1 MKSLLIFGAGSGI
14 GALLLK
20 EVSKDYKITLV
31 IRNPEKAA
39 AVAIPGVDIIL
50 GDAADGNIVEQACR
64 AAGPNATIVSTM
76 GGETA
81 NYIGHRLIIDCAEKH
96 GVKRMLMVT
105 SIGCGDTWPTLSDR
119 AKAAFGQAVREK
131 SLAEIWLQTSRL
143 DYCILRPGG
152 LKDGLAT
159 HNAQV
164 WQHQEVHGLVH
175 RHDVA
180 LLIAQK
186 LQDAEFG
193 NQIYSV
199 IDPSLEFKRG

>member
-1 MKSLLIFGAGSGI
+1 MKSLLIFGAGSGA

-20 EVSKDYKITLV
+20 EVGNDYKITLM

-39 AVAIPGVDIIL
+39 AIDIPGVNIIH
-50 GDAADGNIVEQACR
+50 GDAADINIVEQACR

-76 GGETA
+76 GGEAA
-81 NYIGHRLIIDCAEKH
+81 NYIGHRLIIDCAEKF
-96 GVKRMLMVT
+96 GLKRMLMVT

-131 SLAEIWLQTSRL
+131 SLAEIWLQTSQL
-143 DYCILRPGG
+143 DYCIFRPGG
-152 LKDGLAT
+152 LKDGPAT
-159 HNAQV
+159 HKAEALQN
-164 WQHQEVHGLVH
+164 QEVHGLVH

-186 LQDAEFG
+186 LQAAEFG

-199 IDPSLEFKRG
+199 IDPTLEFKRG